1 MINAIVNTVYTGLIE
16 AKLLVIAGWTGL
28 TNCGNLL
35 TYKLDVGNSTTTLY
49 GYRDPSDPS
58 LPFGDLDNNIIANT
72 ILYAAHVD
80 TNTNICQLRFGVNG
94 FSKIQDLDVVTFTF
108 QGYPPLIYLWDG
120 ANLDYRVVDI
130 GLTNYISALDGQRI
144 SFDPDYIAVQAFFDG
159 ATALV
164 HPVLASAEE
173 NEYTISLW
181 LLRNTGVTT
190 RKIYD
195 IGDSLTAGNETN
207 RLRLDN
213 SGQID
218 AIAANTPDGGTTWNQ
233 IARVD
238 GTSVIVEN
246 QMHHIFMTIRNNTVA
261 GVGTEI
267 MQIWHD
273 GVFIAQDITFIPD
286 GAATFSFVAGD
297 VVTIAARHNLTQ
309 FLEGRL
315 SDVWATNKYM
325 DPATYI
331 PMFRKSTP
339 GNVTWNGGVPIDLG
353 VSGIVGGFTPVT
365 WLGGKDY
372 KISDWN
378 AGINRGVSA
387 DFTVSGGPIT
397 G

>member
-1 MINAIVNTVYTGLIE
+1 
-16 AKLLVIAGWTGL
+16 
-28 TNCGNLL
+28 
-35 TYKLDVGNSTTTLY
+35 
-49 GYRDPSDPS
+49 
-58 LPFGDLDNNIIANT
+58 
-72 ILYAAHVD
+72 
-80 TNTNICQLRFGVNG
+80 
-94 FSKIQDLDVVTFTF
+94 
-108 QGYPPLIYLWDG
+108 
-120 ANLDYRVVDI
+120 
-130 GLTNYISALDGQRI
+130 
-144 SFDPDYIAVQAFFDG
+144 
-159 ATALV
+159 
-164 HPVLASAEE
+164 
-173 NEYTISLW
+173 
-181 LLRNTGVTT
+181 
-190 RKIYD
+190 
-195 IGDSLTAGNETN
+195 
-207 RLRLDN
+207 
-213 SGQID
+213 
-218 AIAANTPDGGTTWNQ
+218 
-233 IARVD
+233 
-238 GTSVIVEN
+238 
-246 QMHHIFMTIRNNTVA
+246 MTIRNNTVA

-353 VSGIVGGFTPVT
+353 VSGIVDGVTPET